1 MFVSSTVT
9 VQFRMDRELKDQLE
23 AMLTDMG
30 LTVSTAMNLYA
41 KAIVNQARI
50 PFDIKASRYYPNAET
65 RKVLDDA
72 MNGIGMSKRYSD
84 MEEMRRD
91 LDA

>member
-1 MFVSSTVT
+1 MPSTVT
-9 VQFRMDRELKDQLE
+9 VQFRMDKDLKDQLDTLL
-23 AMLTDMG
+23 ADMG

-72 MNGIGMSKRYSD
+72 MAGIGMSKRYSD
-84 MEEMRRD
+84 MDEMRRD

>member
-72 MNGIGMSKRYSD
+72 TNGIGMSKRYSD
-84 MEEMRRD
+84 MGEMRRD

>member
-1 MFVSSTVT
+1 MSSTVT